1 MKDTKGNRKGEKK
14 KKKETV
20 FMWLKQGK
28 GLLVSES
35 FAEYFIIKDI

>member
-14 KKKETV
+14 KKGNRFHVVEMGERTHGV
-20 FMWLKQGK
+20 RI
-28 GLLVSES
+28 